1 MSSEHLVAQVGKEID
16 PYIAGFRVTSEEV
29 EDKCSGSPETP
40 DPKPRLSE
48 GRMTEAM

>member
-48 GRMTEAM
+48 GRMIEAM